1 MSDKDFTDFLNDAQ
15 GVTGAPGY
23 DNPFTGMSPHTKKS
37 AKPQAVAFK
46 AEVYTIHRPRESCRT
61 CYKQSQ
67 EQNDADDS
75 EEEAGGEPV
84 VPGPCPHNER
94 TEYIRQINDIHENGH
109 KLISRRIDTLKSGA
123 IQVLVEWIEFKK
135 KEGV

>member
-23 DNPFTGMSPHTKKS
+23 DNPFAGMSPLTKKS

-67 EQNDADDS
+67 EQEDADDA
-75 EEEAGGEPV
+75 EDAGGSEPV
-84 VPGPCPHNER
+84 APGPCPHNER
-94 TEYIRQINDIHENGH
+94 AAYIKQVNDIHDNGD
-109 KLISRRIDTLKSGA
+109 KLLSRRIDTLKSGA